1 MKRFVPLSIPNF
13 NGNEKKYV
21 DDALE
26 QGWVSTGGAYI
37 TRLEQQ
43 LAEFL
48 KVDRAAACQSG
59 TSGLHLA
66 LVECGVQPGDMV
78 IVPALTFIAAVN
90 PVRYQFAEPV
100 FMDCDESLCL
110 DPEKLA
116 EFCEKECK
124 LEAQQL
130 VHKKSGRVVKAVIVV
145 HVFGNLADME
155 AIMSIAGEY
164 HLKVVEDATEAL
176 GSHYTAGKL
185 AGRYAGTIGDF
196 GVYSFNG
203 NKIITTGGGGAVTAR
218 CADEVEHLK
227 YLSTQAKDDPQF
239 YIHNEIG
246 YNYRMTNLQAA
257 LGVAQMEE
265 LQQFIETKHRNY
277 ILYKE
282 RFQDASFG
290 TLLPFREGTCS
301 NQWFYSLQLRE
312 DRLQGKDMRDII
324 GALQERG
331 VQTRALWGLIHEQ
344 KPYRQNI
351 AYKIEKAPCYSATVL
366 NIPSSTQLTEE
377 DICYAAEQ
385 ITEVLGGDEG

>member
-48 KVDRAAACQSG
+48 KVDRVAACQSG

-78 IVPALTFIAAVN
+78 IVPTLTFIAAVN

-100 FMDCDESLCL
+100 FMDCDDSLCL

-155 AIMSIAGEY
+155 AIMSIAAKY

-185 AGRYAGTIGDF
+185 AGKYAGTIGDF

-239 YIHNEIG
+239 YVHNEIG

-282 RFQDASFG
+282 RFRDVSFG

-301 NQWFYSLQLRE
+301 NQWFYSLQLQR
-312 DRLQGKDMRDII
+312 DRLQGKDMRDVIV
-324 GALQERG
+324 ALQERG
-331 VQTRALWGLIHEQ
+331 VQTRAIWGLIHEQ

-385 ITEVLGGDEG
+385 ITEVLSGDEG

>member
-48 KVDRAAACQSG
+48 KVDKAAACQSG

-78 IVPALTFIAAVN
+78 IVPTLTFIAAVN

-145 HVFGNLADME
+145 HVFGNVADME
-155 AIMSIAGEY
+155 AIMSIAGKY

-203 NKIITTGGGGAVTAR
+203 NKIITTGGGGAITAR

-290 TLLPFREGTCS
+290 TLLPFREGTWS

-331 VQTRALWGLIHEQ
+331 VQTRAIWGLIHEQ

>member
-37 TRLEQQ
+37 TKLEQQ

-282 RFQDASFG
+282 RFREVSFG

-331 VQTRALWGLIHEQ
+331 VQTRAIWGLIHEQ

-351 AYKIEKAPCYSATVL
+351 AYKIEKALCYSATVL
-366 NIPSSTQLTEE
+366 NIPSSTQLTED